1 MISKNMA
8 LKFVITTKSLF
19 KSTVPYAMKYYSDLK
34 KKEILTQV
42 VWMNLGVIMPN
53 EMKQTKRT
61 NTV

>member
-19 KSTVPYAMKYYSDLK
+19 KSTVPSAMKYYSDLK

-53 EMKQTKRT
+53 EINQTKRT